1 MAAPVADIYAQCS
14 NAYGLGLTR
23 CGGVTVDDIAKTTLL
38 TLEDIYKDGNAWRI
52 MGSLI
57 EGDILAKS
65 CQIRQNALYDWLMSV
80 ARPMGGTRLNIK
92 RAQGLLEVDPFIT
105 GKRKGLINANYWY
118 IVGSSASSG
127 TSPGGVAYEKY
138 YDLRSQTSIPADTRW
153 FSPKMTL
160 FVRGLDSGT
169 NGATTTA
176 WMVQDAAIIGG
187 STTDVRVYINSQNAN
202 AANVINR
209 TAFPT
214 AGSVTR
220 GVPNVSNYDSWCNQI
235 PDLNTNQIAHW
246 WIQTTRY
253 TVCTDELVE
262 QYLTALREGNPMF
275 RNFGD
280 NDSVEVNRQIL
291 TDFQKAQVETFF
303 WQKPLP
309 NQTLELYPSLEAIEM
324 ASGASVS
331 DYFNLPGLSGRVVG
345 RRANAVGVYEQLGSC
360 GRVRDLVGQN
370 LNIPEFLG
378 ELYQIK
384 RTREDNSI
392 PANIIEV
399 VTDSAYAVQ
408 LRQGFMRYLR
418 NRFEGT
424 LQMNMDVN
432 AISKTLPTGF
442 TFTDIQLDYPAGLTL
457 RIVTHPAFDDLLGA
471 HVVASSSLANVGR
484 MMMIL
489 DLGNSIYP
497 AIIATDSVTNETGDL
512 STLAAVNADMLCR
525 MRVSKR
531 RVKHTSVTFTAVV
544 DCPGSSL
551 IIENIGGGIPEH
563 CGPVGSTTDLYG
575 DIA

>member
-23 CGGVTVDDIAKTTLL
+23 CGGVTVDDIAKTTLV
-38 TLEDIYKDGNAWRI
+38 TLEQIYQDQGAWRI

-105 GKRKGLINANYWY
+105 GKRKGIINANYWN
-118 IVGSSASSG
+118 IVGSSSTPGNSN
-127 TSPGGVAYEKY
+127 GGVAYTSY
-138 YDLRSQTSIPADTRW
+138 FDLQSQTSIPADTRW

-160 FVRGLDSGT
+160 YIRSVS
-169 NGATTTA
+169 NSNAISTA
-176 WMVQDAAIIGG
+176 WLVQDAEIIGG
-187 STTDVRVYINSQNAN
+187 STTQVRVYVTSQNADSFKVDN
-202 AANVINR
+202 KN
-209 TAFPT
+209 TTPT
-214 AGSVTR
+214 FGVVTR

-280 NDSVEVNRQIL
+280 NESVEVNRQIL
-291 TDFQKAQVETFF
+291 TAFQKAQVETFF
-303 WQKPLP
+303 WNKPLP
-309 NQTLELYPSLEAIEM
+309 NQNLTDYPALEAIEM
-324 ASGASVS
+324 ASGAGVA

-360 GRVRDLVGQN
+360 GRVRDLVGNN

-378 ELYQIK
+378 QLYQIK

-399 VTDSAYAVQ
+399 VTDSSYAVQ

-471 HVVASSSLANVGR
+471 HVAANAALATVGR

>member
-1 MAAPVADIYAQCS
+1 
-14 NAYGLGLTR
+14 
-23 CGGVTVDDIAKTTLL
+23 
-38 TLEDIYKDGNAWRI
+38 

-105 GKRKGLINANYWY
+105 GKRKGIINANYWN
-118 IVGSSASSG
+118 IVGSSSTPGNSN
-127 TSPGGVAYEKY
+127 GGVAYTSY
-138 YDLRSQTSIPADTRW
+138 FDLQSQTSIPADTRW

-160 FVRGLDSGT
+160 YIRSVS
-169 NGATTTA
+169 NSNAISTA
-176 WMVQDAAIIGG
+176 WLVQDAEIIGG
-187 STTDVRVYINSQNAN
+187 STTQVRVYVTSQNADSFKVDN
-202 AANVINR
+202 KN
-209 TAFPT
+209 TTPT
-214 AGSVTR
+214 FGVVTR

-280 NDSVEVNRQIL
+280 NESVEVNRQIL
-291 TDFQKAQVETFF
+291 TAFQKAQVETFF
-303 WQKPLP
+303 WNKPLP
-309 NQTLELYPSLEAIEM
+309 NQNLTDYPALEAIEM

-331 DYFNLPGLSGRVVG
+331 DYFDLPGLSGRVVG

-408 LRQGFMRYLR
+408 LRQGFVRYLR

-424 LQMNMDVN
+424 LQMNMDVS

>member
-23 CGGVTVDDIAKTTLL
+23 CGGVTVDDIAKTTLV
-38 TLEDIYKDGNAWRI
+38 TLEQIYQDQGAWRI

-105 GKRKGLINANYWY
+105 GKRKGIINANYWN
-118 IVGSSASSG
+118 IVGSSSVAG
-127 TSPGGVAYEKY
+127 TSGGGVAYTSY
-138 YDLRSQTSIPADTRW
+138 FDLQSQTSIPADTRW

-160 FVRGLDSGT
+160 YIRSVS
-169 NGATTTA
+169 NSNAISTA
-176 WMVQDAAIIGG
+176 WLVQDAEIIGG
-187 STTDVRVYINSQNAN
+187 STTQVRVYVTSQNAN
-202 AANVINR
+202 SFKDDNKN
-209 TAFPT
+209 TTPT
-214 AGSVTR
+214 FGVVTR

-280 NDSVEVNRQIL
+280 NESVEVNRQIL
-291 TDFQKAQVETFF
+291 TAFQKAQVETFF
-303 WQKPLP
+303 WNKPLP
-309 NQTLELYPSLEAIEM
+309 NQNLTDYPALEAIEM
-324 ASGASVS
+324 ASGAGVS
-331 DYFNLPGLSGRVVG
+331 DYFNLPGLTGRVVG

-360 GRVRDLVGQN
+360 GRVRDLVGNN

-399 VTDSAYAVQ
+399 VTDSSYAVQ

-424 LQMNMDVN
+424 LNMNMDVS

-442 TFTDIQLDYPAGLTL
+442 TFTDIQLDWPAGLTL

-471 HVVASSSLANVGR
+471 HVAANAALATVGR

-512 STLAAVNADMLCR
+512 STLASVNADMLCR

>member
-105 GKRKGLINANYWY
+105 GKRKGLINANYWN
-118 IVGSSASSG
+118 IVGSSSTPGS
-127 TSPGGVAYEKY
+127 TNGGVAYTSY
-138 YDLRSQTSIPADTRW
+138 FDLQSQTSIPADTRW

-160 FVRGLDSGT
+160 YVRSLKTT
-169 NGATTTA
+169 NASSTA
-176 WMVQDAAIIGG
+176 WLVQDAEIIGG
-187 STTDVRVYINSQNAN
+187 STTDVRVYVTSQNAN
-202 AANVINR
+202 SFNDANKNV
-209 TAFPT
+209 TPT
-214 AGSVTR
+214 YGVVTR

-235 PDLNTNQIAHW
+235 PDLNTNQLAHW

-275 RNFGD
+275 RQFGD
-280 NDSVEVNRQIL
+280 NDSVELNRQIL
-291 TDFQKAQVETFF
+291 TAFQKAQVETFF

-309 NQTLELYPSLEAIEM
+309 NQDLTNYPALEAIEM

-360 GRVRDLVGQN
+360 GRVRDLVGN
-370 LNIPEFLG
+370 TLNIPEFLG

-399 VTDSAYAVQ
+399 VTDSSYAVQ

-424 LQMNMDVN
+424 LNMNMDVS

-471 HVVASSSLANVGR
+471 HVASNAALANVGR

-563 CGPVGSTTDLYG
+563 CGPVGVATDLYG